1 MAFVHGKSAVFK
13 LDNSSASL
21 VDYSPYLNDV
31 SLSRSIETAETT
43 TFGVSG
49 SAKTYIVGLSD
60 ATFSISGLFD
70 ATADATLAGV
80 LGFATA
86 LNFNYG
92 PAGSTA
98 GLVKYT
104 GTCIMTGYNISAAV
118 GDAVQATADF
128 QVTGPVT
135 RTTWS

>member
-13 LDNSSASL
+13 LDNSSGSL
-21 VDYSPYLNDV
+21 VDYSAYLDNV
-31 SLSRSIETAETT
+31 GFPRSVDTAETT

-60 ATFSISGLFD
+60 ATVSLSGLFD

-80 LGFATA
+80 LGQAATIS
-86 LNFNYG
+86 FEYG

-98 GLVKYT
+98 GLIKYS
-104 GTCIMTGYNISAAV
+104 GEAIMKSYQVTAAV
-118 GDAVQATADF
+118 GDSVKASVEL
-128 QVTGPVT
+128 QVTGAVT
-135 RTTWS
+135 RGTWA